1 VVQIVNKAPTT
12 TSLAVVPSS
21 ADSGQQITLTA
32 VVAVPTP
39 GAGTP
44 TGSVQ
49 FLDTTN
55 NGNVLGTVSLSNVGG
70 VYLATLTTTKLNQ
83 AGAPRLLTAIYLG
96 DSNFASS
103 TSSAAAESVFGTQIV
118 VTNAA
123 GYSES
128 NFAPGSA
135 AAIFVNNF
143 VTTTLAA
150 TTLPLPNSLSG
161 VTVTITDSAGV
172 VSNASLY
179 FVSPTQ
185 INMLIPTNVAF
196 GLATVTVTNASG
208 GTASGIVLITYT
220 APGIFTANQNGQ
232 GVAIAEW
239 LDVTPANVQTFSTTA
254 QYNATTST
262 WVPAGLTMNSTDTY
276 FLELYGT
283 GIRYATSGQV
293 TATINGV
300 AVKVTYAGAQP
311 QYPGLD
317 QVNLQIPYSL
327 KGSGSVPVVVSVN
340 GQTANTVTIT
350 IN

>member
-1 VVQIVNKAPTT
+1 MN
-12 TSLAVVPSS
+12 
-21 ADSGQQITLTA
+21 
-32 VVAVPTP
+32 
-39 GAGTP
+39 
-44 TGSVQ
+44 
-49 FLDTTN
+49 
-55 NGNVLGTVSLSNVGG
+55 
-70 VYLATLTTTKLNQ
+70 TTKLNQ

-103 TSSAAAESVFGTQIV
+103 TSSAEAESVFGTQIV

-161 VTVTITDSAGV
+161 VTVTITDASGV

-208 GTASGIVLITYT
+208 GTASGIILITYT

-232 GVAIAEW
+232 GVAIAEFV
-239 LDVTPANVQTFSTTA
+239 DVTPANVQTFSTTA
-254 QYNATTST
+254 TYNAATST
-262 WVPAGLTMNSTDTY
+262 WVPAPLTMNSTDSY
-276 FLELYGT
+276 VLELYGT
-283 GIRYATSGQV
+283 GIRYATAGQV
-293 TATINGV
+293 TATINGIP
-300 AVKVTYAGAQP
+300 VTVNYAGAQP

-340 GQTANTVTIT
+340 GQTANTVTVT